1 MRCCLASRCPRQP
14 ASVRRMRRQKRQ
26 NRLVELARSHLRE
39 GMPAAREDFDLSAGY
54 QAGQLLGEIGGR
66 HEVVLG
72 THYQGRRLDLAE
84 TLGAIE
90 GENRVDPAGG
100 HLGGREYREVLRLEL
115 AQALI
120 VAGDPPARIE
130 VKRVRL

>member
-1 MRCCLASRCPRQP
+1 MRCCLASPCPRQP
-14 ASVRRMRRQKRQ
+14 ASVRGMRRQKRQ

-54 QAGQLLGEIGGR
+54 QAGQLLGEMGGR
-66 HEVVLG
+66 REVVLG

-90 GENRVDPAGG
+90 GEDRVDPAGG
-100 HLGGREYREVLRLEL
+100 HLGGRADREVRVLDVGG
-115 AQALI
+115 AL
-120 VAGDPPARIE
+120 
-130 VKRVRL
+130 

>member
-1 MRCCLASRCPRQP
+1 
-14 ASVRRMRRQKRQ
+14 MRRQKRQ
-26 NRLVELARSHLRE
+26 SRLVELARSHLRE
-39 GMPAAREDFDLSAGY
+39 GMPAAREDFDLSTGY
-54 QAGQLLGEIGGR
+54 QAGQLLGEIGRR

-72 THYQGRRLDLAE
+72 THHQGRRLDLAE

-100 HLGGREYREVLRLEL
+100 PLGGREYREVLRLAL

-120 VAGDPPARIE
+120 AAGDTPAPLEATRD
-130 VKRVRL
+130 RL